1 MGDGFINRCVG
12 RFFRCKMEEVDESNQ
27 MLVVV
32 VDVNPNQLLFAR
44 STGLIV
50 V

>member
-1 MGDGFINRCVG
+1 MT
-12 RFFRCKMEEVDESNQ
+12 MAEECIDESNQ

-44 STGLIV
+44 SPGMIITLETTEKFKHENV
-50 V
+50 

>member
-1 MGDGFINRCVG
+1 
-12 RFFRCKMEEVDESNQ
+12 MEEVDESNQ

-44 STGLIV
+44 NTGTVALD
-50 V
+50 